1 MSNYLLA
8 FRGRVEAEEA
18 PAQEEVWSKWFRDLG
33 PAIVDYGHRVGRFC
47 MVGSQG
53 VVTEAGGA
61 DPLTGYIV
69 VAARMKVHRHCE
81 APRAAPLKGKTRAG
95 ADRSNRQA
103 RRNHSN
109 LITAASRRRQ
119 GPRLT
124 YICVR

>member
-53 VVTEAGGA
+53 VVTETGGV

-69 VAARMKVHRHCE
+69 VKAEDLKSAVELANGCPILRARGHVE
-81 APRAAPLKGKTRAG
+81 VGETF
-95 ADRSNRQA
+95 D
-103 RRNHSN
+103 
-109 LITAASRRRQ
+109 
-119 GPRLT
+119 
-124 YICVR
+124 